1 MVVVGPGFVRLGRL
15 TGTNNGIPDLQMAV
29 YPGPFDL
36 HTREAI
42 TANTIKD
49 VVPQIIKVLTTPL
62 DTESAAKAQ
71 KKESPGK
78 EIVFTGTLEEVN
90 RYFTDAGWSDGMAI
104 FRRRRSG
111 SRSS

>member
-1 MVVVGPGFVRLGRL
+1 
-15 TGTNNGIPDLQMAV
+15 MAV

-42 TANTIKD
+42 TANTVKD
-49 VVPQIIKVLTTPL
+49 VVPQIIKALTTPL
-62 DTESAAKAQ
+62 GAASTTKSQ

-104 FRRRRSG
+104 VPPTTDRIERFHKYTDYAPDQEIATLA
-111 SRSS
+111 